1 MKIQTGDCLISRD
14 GRYYRVIDCSG
25 EFISLMPAQGYTV
38 FTCRQSFIEST
49 FGLVEMQQQV
59 A

>member
-14 GRYYRVIDCSG
+14 GRYYRVIDCCG
-25 EFISLMPAQGYTV
+25 EFISLMPIQGYTV
-38 FTCRQSFIEST
+38 FTCRQSYLESS
-49 FGLVEMQQQV
+49 FGLVETQQQV